1 MEEKRKDK
9 NRELKVTVYI
19 FLSLFLVLIAYFAFY
34 VQFRAP
40 KQINNSYNMRQK
52 NLEKQVIR
60 GTIYSSKGEVLARQA
75 LDPEG
80 KEVRFYPFANLFA
93 HAVGFSTYGNY
104 GLEKTANIE
113 LLTSNAPVKERVSK
127 EMSGLRNTGDNIYT
141 TYDRDMQLAA
151 YQALGSYRG
160 AAVVLEAKTGRILA
174 MVSKPDYDPNTVGD
188 NWDEISNNN
197 EESPLLNRAVQ
208 GLYPPGST
216 FKIVTA
222 LEYIREHPDD
232 YSDYRYSCI
241 GRISEGDTSI
251 ECFHGSVHGTVD
263 LLTSFA
269 KSCNCSFANIG
280 LKADAPVFSDTADSL
295 LFNRVLPLDMDY
307 KRSEFSLSSVSSAED
322 RMLEAIGQG
331 KVLVTPMHMAL
342 ITEAIANDGVM
353 MKPMEIIRQE
363 NYQGRIIESYEPQEY
378 KRIMSSQE
386 AALLR
391 SFMTEVVKTGTG
403 RKLKE
408 AFYTTA
414 GKTGSAEF
422 GTVKGRSH
430 AWFTGFSNV
439 EDPDIVVTVILE
451 GAGNGS
457 EYAVPAAKWIFD
469 AYHAKYG
476 GTP

>member
-1 MEEKRKDK
+1 MDKKRNRK
-9 NRELKVTVYI
+9 NHELKITVYI
-19 FLSLFLVLIAYFAFY
+19 FLGLFLALVVHFALF
-34 VQFRAP
+34 VQFKAP

-60 GTIYSSKGEVLARQA
+60 GSIYSNKGEVLARQA
-75 LDPEG
+75 LDSEG
-80 KEVRFYPFANLFA
+80 NEVRFYPYANLFA

-127 EMSGLRNTGDNIYT
+127 EMSGIRNTGDNIYT
-141 TYDRDMQLAA
+141 TYDKDIQLAA
-151 YQALGSYRG
+151 YQALGSYKG
-160 AAVVLEAKTGRILA
+160 AAVVLEAKTGKILA
-174 MVSKPDYDPNTVGD
+174 MVSKPDYDPNTVAE
-188 NWDEISNNN
+188 NWEIISNDTDN
-197 EESPLLNRAVQ
+197 SSLLNRAVQ

-216 FKIVTA
+216 FKTVTV
-222 LEYIREHPDD
+222 LEYLREHPED
-232 YSDYRYSCI
+232 YGSYKYSCM
-241 GRISEGDTSI
+241 GRITEGDTSI

-263 LLTSFA
+263 LINSFA

-280 LKADAPVFSDTADSL
+280 LKADISVFSDTADKL

-307 KRSEFSLSSVSSAED
+307 KRSSFKLTGASNTED
-322 RMLEAIGQG
+322 RMLSAIGQG
-331 KVLVTPMHMAL
+331 EVLVTPMHMTL
-342 ITEAIANDGVM
+342 ITQAIANGGRM
-353 MKPMEIIRQE
+353 MKPYEITKQT
-363 NYQGRIIESYEPQEY
+363 NYQGRVIKQYEPEEY
-378 KRIMSSQE
+378 MKVMEENE
-386 AALLR
+386 AAILKEY
-391 SFMTEVVKTGTG
+391 MTEVVKSGTG
-403 RKLKE
+403 RKLNE
-408 AFYTTA
+408 AFYTCA

-422 GTVKGRSH
+422 GTEKGKSH

-476 GTP
+476 S